1 MVNPISR
8 AGPIFGVIAN
18 SGFGWHVTRLILQTS
33 LLMAHDMCMT
43 LNILNVYP
51 VSIGCAVL
59 IVPWNFLIYY
69 RSFKRW
75 WIVEPGYK
83 CSIWTMDIYL

>member
-18 SGFGWHVTRLILQTS
+18 PGFGWHAIRLILQTS

-43 LNILNVYP
+43 LNLLNVHP
-51 VSIGCAVL
+51 VSIGCAVS
-59 IVPWNFLIYY
+59 IVLWNFLINC
-69 RSFKRW
+69 RSFKCW
-75 WIVEPGYK
+75 WIVEPQYK
-83 CSIWTMDIYL
+83 CSI